1 VVLEQLAAWQLASR
15 QGTHARESVGPHASH
30 ASREQL
36 RQTTPRAGSRH
47 AHPAPS
53 TRPQSRHM
61 LTAAMQTARAVQR
74 PPSLSLSAHAEAATC
89 LAPSLLRSPSPSRPV
104 SAHTEAA
111 TCAMPGEDEDESLAK
126 RLRGCLIRCSGK
138 IVY

>member
-1 VVLEQLAAWQLASR
+1 MRHTSR
-15 QGTHARESVGPHASH
+15 GSTSAKRRRGPT
-30 ASREQL
+30 RVMRTQ
-36 RQTTPRAGSRH
+36 
-47 AHPAPS
+47 HPA
-53 TRPQSRHM
+53 
-61 LTAAMQTARAVQR
+61 RALNLGTCKQQPCKQPV
-74 PPSLSLSAHAEAATC
+74 PCSALPLSAHAEAATC
-89 LAPSLLRSPSPSRPV
+89 LAPSLPHSPSPSRPV